1 MTSPQARRIVFASL
15 LVMAGIT
22 FAREARAG
30 KLPEPRTV
38 VGAFGAAVMLNM
50 LAGPLPDVAGGL
62 ALVAVVAHAI
72 TERGT
77 LGTIAD
83 VFAKK

>member
-1 MTSPQARRIVFASL
+1 VTSPEARRIVFASL
-15 LVMAGIT
+15 LVMAAIT
-22 FAREARAG
+22 FAREARRG
-30 KLPEPRTV
+30 NLPEPRTV
-38 VGAFGAAVMLNM
+38 VGAFGAAIMLNL

-62 ALVAVVAHAI
+62 ALVAVLAHAI